1 MHLWS
6 LSLLLAVCAA
16 RRVTLSPS
24 VPDDPL
30 FAGLF
35 GEVAGE
41 TYAYY
46 PDNGCYAGRT
56 AEGQRLIFSF
66 GIPSDS
72 VTTFAL
78 GDRVCRDV
86 PVVIT
91 RNEATLSVR
100 IQVPNSPCLSELAG
114 DLFPMRILWM
124 DLRNHFASIEAG
136 ITLEGI
142 SSCAEL
148 DSLVNFSTPAPTSTV
163 QELATSSVVTSGPTT
178 THIYTSNNVAT
189 SSTPTITTAGQAV
202 KQNMRGNSAGSS
214 NVGFL
219 LLSLAT
225 IWIVAF

>member
-1 MHLWS
+1 MHLGS
-6 LSLLLAVCAA
+6 LSLLLVVCAA
-16 RRVTLSPS
+16 RRVTQSPFYL
-24 VPDDPL
+24 DDPL
-30 FAGLF
+30 LVDILG
-35 GEVAGE
+35 
-41 TYAYY
+41 TDSYY

-72 VTTFAL
+72 VTTIAL

-91 RNEATLSVR
+91 RNEATLSVT
-100 IQVPNSPCLSELAG
+100 IQVPTSPCLSELAG

-124 DLRNHFASIEAG
+124 DLRNYFISVEAG
-136 ITLEGI
+136 LRLEPI

-148 DSLVNFSTPAPTSTV
+148 DALVNFSTPASTSTV
-163 QELATSSVVTSGPTT
+163 QELATSSVTME
-178 THIYTSNNVAT
+178 
-189 SSTPTITTAGQAV
+189 PTITHMYNSNSVASTATPTVTTAGEAV

-214 NVGFL
+214 YNVGFL